1 VADRAIRR
9 VRGAVRRLRRPA
21 KQAKPAK
28 PAKPQRSRPEPR
40 PRDALLRS
48 IMRGRDLEHAVVGQV
63 RTLIGADQHD
73 AARSIAESLR
83 SYPETRALGNAVGG
97 IVAYSQGYVELA
109 WDRLRQVPS
118 ETWTRHAAAEYARAG
133 LAEAPDEAL
142 AEISKVAAEDPPEL
156 RAKFWYDVL
165 GPVFGMGASE
175 EARAIFAIFDRHVR
189 EDEEVW
195 SAAEKHRDWMRPWV
209 AADPDSPTAPSTGRR
224 AFAVLD
230 YGHPSATRAS
240 NNIGDHVQSIAAL
253 GQLVRNN
260 GVRLHGRDEL
270 VGMLEQLRDRTR
282 PAVRRDDV
290 VADLE
295 VITAHRDA
303 SIYQAIP
310 EDTWTLA
317 FGWYMHPLFNFR
329 HAFPLHRN
337 LRPIFVSFHCNK
349 RSLLTA
355 EAIEYLR
362 RYGPVG
368 CRDWTTVDLLLS
380 IDVPAFFSGCL
391 STTIDSVLPE
401 LEHAPPADAPV
412 AYVDVEPDEAEGAV
426 TYHHLDEAVR
436 ERSFVAN
443 VRRAL
448 ELLDTYRSRHSAI
461 VTSRLHGYLPM
472 RSVGASVEFRPN
484 NPSDVRFDGL
494 VGIDDE
500 AFDAM
505 RERLNDTLGQV
516 LGAILAGRPEE
527 DVYALW
533 RELTAADV
541 AAAQEQRRRGVT
553 LPPVPAEVERS
564 VQEAVAQTTRT
575 GPEPPESA
583 VNCAVVLRQGGQLDL
598 AVLVASLLDHTSR
611 PLHVWVLAHP
621 GTTGGPKR
629 LAEHFPHVTV
639 SRVQIG
645 ELGAP
650 ARLLLADL
658 LPGVERVIVLPLPAV
673 ATADVAELT
682 ELDLG
687 GHLLAAPNP
696 PGRDVSGFG
705 VIHAAAARLG
715 ARTDASAALRRTAHA
730 RHAFDFDAFRGDVL
744 VMDLARARRETFGS
758 QALPL
763 VQEFGLD
770 DVEALHYLLGPDRAV
785 VPERW
790 ATVPTRMPVRGPGL
804 LHWADRI
811 KPPQAELTPERD
823 RWRAYAR
830 PLRQD

>member
-109 WDRLRQVPS
+109 WDRLRQVPT

-142 AEISKVAAEDPPEL
+142 AGISKVAAEDPPEL

-349 RSLLTA
+349 RSLLIA

-401 LEHAPPADAPV
+401 L
-412 AYVDVEPDEAEGAV
+412 
-426 TYHHLDEAVR
+426 
-436 ERSFVAN
+436 
-443 VRRAL
+443 
-448 ELLDTYRSRHSAI
+448 
-461 VTSRLHGYLPM
+461 
-472 RSVGASVEFRPN
+472 
-484 NPSDVRFDGL
+484 
-494 VGIDDE
+494 
-500 AFDAM
+500 
-505 RERLNDTLGQV
+505 
-516 LGAILAGRPEE
+516 
-527 DVYALW
+527 
-533 RELTAADV
+533 
-541 AAAQEQRRRGVT
+541 
-553 LPPVPAEVERS
+553 
-564 VQEAVAQTTRT
+564 
-575 GPEPPESA
+575 
-583 VNCAVVLRQGGQLDL
+583 
-598 AVLVASLLDHTSR
+598 
-611 PLHVWVLAHP
+611 
-621 GTTGGPKR
+621 
-629 LAEHFPHVTV
+629 
-639 SRVQIG
+639 
-645 ELGAP
+645 
-650 ARLLLADL
+650 
-658 LPGVERVIVLPLPAV
+658 
-673 ATADVAELT
+673 
-682 ELDLG
+682 
-687 GHLLAAPNP
+687 
-696 PGRDVSGFG
+696 
-705 VIHAAAARLG
+705 
-715 ARTDASAALRRTAHA
+715 
-730 RHAFDFDAFRGDVL
+730 
-744 VMDLARARRETFGS
+744 
-758 QALPL
+758 
-763 VQEFGLD
+763 
-770 DVEALHYLLGPDRAV
+770 
-785 VPERW
+785 
-790 ATVPTRMPVRGPGL
+790 
-804 LHWADRI
+804 
-811 KPPQAELTPERD
+811 
-823 RWRAYAR
+823 
-830 PLRQD
+830 